1 VGVTHEALDAAA
13 ALLPAEAIDAIER
26 AATSAH
32 RHENLFSERAANI
45 RQSAVRDVFD
55 ISMRPGLVSLAGGS
69 PYLQSLPLDRLAA
82 TAATIIA
89 DEGLTALQYG
99 SGQGTEELRTQVCEV
114 MAAEGILDALPQ
126 NVVITAGSQSAQD
139 VATKV
144 FCNPGDVVLVEN
156 PTYVGALNT
165 FEAYQVQVETV
176 EMDSAGLVP
185 DLLEAKI
192 RALQAAGKSI
202 KFLYTIPN
210 FNNPS
215 GITLAAERRQQVVD
229 ICRKANIL
237 VLEDNPYG
245 LLRFDG
251 EPLAPLR
258 AANPADVI
266 YMGSFSKIFA
276 PGLRIGWALVPE
288 HLQRRY
294 YLASEA
300 VTLCPPTLNQMLV
313 SAYLRDYDWKGQIET
328 YRGLYAER
336 CRAMLAALE
345 EHMPAGASWTSPE
358 GGFFVWVTL
367 PEGVDTYPLLKKAID
382 AGVVFIPGAAF
393 TPSAEPSNKLRL
405 AFSAV
410 PPDAIA
416 EGVRRLAPVLR
427 EAIAAL

>member
-1 VGVTHEALDAAA
+1 
-13 ALLPAEAIDAIER
+13 
-26 AATSAH
+26 
-32 RHENLFSERAANI
+32 
-45 RQSAVRDVFD
+45 
-55 ISMRPGLVSLAGGS
+55 
-69 PYLQSLPLDRLAA
+69 
-82 TAATIIA
+82 
-89 DEGLTALQYG
+89 
-99 SGQGTEELRTQVCEV
+99 
-114 MAAEGILDALPQ
+114 
-126 NVVITAGSQSAQD
+126 
-139 VATKV
+139 
-144 FCNPGDVVLVEN
+144 
-156 PTYVGALNT
+156 VGALNT

-176 EMDSAGLVP
+176 PMDEHGLVP
-185 DLLEAKI
+185 DLLEARI
-192 RALQAAGKSI
+192 AALQLAGKTI

-215 GITLAAERRQQVVD
+215 GITLAADRRQLIVD

-251 EPLAPLR
+251 RPLAPLR
-258 AANPADVI
+258 ANNPADVI

-276 PGLRIGWALVPE
+276 PGLRIGWALVPA

-294 YLASEA
+294 YLAAES
-300 VTLCPPTLNQMLV
+300 VTLCPPALNQMLV

-336 CRAMLAALE
+336 CRAMLEALE
-345 EHMPAGASWTSPE
+345 EHLPAGATWTSPE

-367 PEGVDTYPLLKKAID
+367 PEGVDTYPLLYKAIE

-393 TPSAEPSNKLRL
+393 TPSDEPSNKLRL

-416 EGVRRLAPVLR
+416 EGVRRLAPVLQ

>member
-1 VGVTHEALDAAA
+1 VTNETLDAAA
-13 ALLPAEAIDAIER
+13 GLLPAEAIDAIER

-69 PYLQSLPLDRLAA
+69 PYLQSLPLERLAA
-82 TAATIIA
+82 TAGSIIA
-89 DEGLTALQYG
+89 DHGLTALQYG
-99 SGQGTEELRTQVCEV
+99 SGQGTEELRAQICEV

-139 VATKV
+139 IATKV

-176 EMDSAGLVP
+176 EMDGAGMVP
-185 DLLEAKI
+185 DLLEARI
-192 RALQAAGKSI
+192 AALQAAGKNI
-202 KFLYTIPN
+202 KFLYTIPS

-215 GITLAAERRQQVVD
+215 GITLAPGRRQEIVD
-229 ICRKANIL
+229 ICRRANIL

-251 EPLAPLR
+251 QPLEPLR
-258 AANPADVI
+258 AANPGDVI

-294 YLASEA
+294 YLAAES
-300 VTLCPPTLNQMLV
+300 VTLCPPTFNQMLV
-313 SAYLRDYDWKGQIET
+313 SAYLRDYDWRGQIET
-328 YRGLYAER
+328 YRGLYAQR
-336 CRAMLAALE
+336 CQAMLAALE
-345 EHMPAGASWTSPE
+345 EYMPPGLSWTTPE

-367 PEGVDTYPLLKKAID
+367 PEGVDTYPLLQKAID

-393 TPSAEPSNKLRL
+393 TPSVESSNKLRL

-410 PPDAIA
+410 PPDAIV

>member
-1 VGVTHEALDAAA
+1 MTNETLDDAAG
-13 ALLPAEAIDAIER
+13 LLPAEAIDAIER

-45 RQSAVRDVFD
+45 KQSAVRDVFD

-69 PYLQSLPLDRLAA
+69 PYLQSLPLERLAA
-82 TAATIIA
+82 TAGSIIA
-89 DEGLTALQYG
+89 ENGLTALQYG
-99 SGQGTEELRTQVCEV
+99 SGQGTEELRAQICEV

-139 VATKV
+139 IATKV

-176 EMDSAGLVP
+176 EMDGSGMVP
-185 DLLEAKI
+185 DLLEARI
-192 RALQAAGKSI
+192 AALQTAGKNI
-202 KFLYTIPN
+202 KFLYTIPS

-215 GITLAAERRQQVVD
+215 GITLAPERRQEIVD
-229 ICRKANIL
+229 ICRRANIL

-251 EPLAPLR
+251 EPLEPLR
-258 AANPADVI
+258 AANPSDVI

-294 YLASEA
+294 YLAAES
-300 VTLCPPTLNQMLV
+300 VTLCPPTFNQMLV

-328 YRGLYAER
+328 YRGLYAQR
-336 CRAMLAALE
+336 CQAMLAALE
-345 EHMPAGASWTSPE
+345 EYMPPGLSWTTPE

-393 TPSAEPSNKLRL
+393 TPSVESSNKLRL

-410 PPDAIA
+410 PPDAIV